1 MKDTIICYNNNE
13 VKFMK
18 ELLKDI
24 KDVLEK
30 QKLVIFVGAGVSK
43 NSGVPT
49 WGQIV
54 RIYAQHLNYSHQKHL
69 STDEYIKI
77 PQYFYSQDHSL
88 HHRDYYQILK
98 NAFDCQF
105 QSNILNDLIVSLNP
119 EHIITTNYDHLL
131 DNYHYEVITS
141 DRDLLKATS
150 QHYLI
155 KMHGDI
161 DDIEHIV
168 FKEDDYLR
176 FSHTHSLIELYIKSL
191 LIDHVFLF
199 VGYSLNDYNLK
210 MFLSWI
216 DYLGHEQKVK
226 ESMHTNYLITS
237 DILPGQDYLL
247 AYYTQKNIK
256 VIDLNNM
263 DEDLLYQSKNIAL
276 KDEIGRRTYICLQYI
291 KDKKNRG

>member
-1 MKDTIICYNNNE
+1 M
-13 VKFMK
+13 
-18 ELLKDI
+18 
-24 KDVLEK
+24 
-30 QKLVIFVGAGVSK
+30 
-43 NSGVPT
+43 
-49 WGQIV
+49 
-54 RIYAQHLNYSHQKHL
+54 
-69 STDEYIKI
+69 
-77 PQYFYSQDHSL
+77 
-88 HHRDYYQILK
+88 
-98 NAFDCQF
+98 
-105 QSNILNDLIVSLNP
+105 
-119 EHIITTNYDHLL
+119 
-131 DNYHYEVITS
+131 
-141 DRDLLKATS
+141 KATS

>member
-1 MKDTIICYNNNE
+1 
-13 VKFMK
+13 MK
-18 ELLKDI
+18 ELLKNI
-24 KDVLEK
+24 KNILVR

-43 NSGVPT
+43 NSNVPT

-54 RIYAQHLNYSHQKHL
+54 RTYAKKLNYHHREYL

-77 PQYFYSQDHSL
+77 PQYFYSQDCSPNHQ
-88 HHRDYYQILK
+88 DYYQILK
-98 NAFDCQF
+98 DAFDQ
-105 QSNILNDLIVSLNP
+105 QYKKNILNDLIVSLNP
-119 EHIITTNYDHLL
+119 QHIVTTNYDHLL
-131 DNYHYEVITS
+131 DHYHYQVITS
-141 DRDLLKATS
+141 DRDLLQANS

-176 FSHTHSLIELYIKSL
+176 YGHTHSLIELYIKSL

-237 DILPGQDYLL
+237 DIQSHQNYLL
-247 AYYTQKNIK
+247 SYYKQKNIQ
-256 VIDLNNM
+256 VIDLNNL
-263 DEDLLYQSKNIAL
+263 DEELLLQAKSVAL
-276 KDEIGRRTYICLQYI
+276 EDEIGKKTYACLNFIKQYG
-291 KDKKNRG
+291 K

>member
-1 MKDTIICYNNNE
+1 M
-13 VKFMK
+13 
-18 ELLKDI
+18 
-24 KDVLEK
+24 
-30 QKLVIFVGAGVSK
+30 
-43 NSGVPT
+43 
-49 WGQIV
+49 
-54 RIYAQHLNYSHQKHL
+54 
-69 STDEYIKI
+69 
-77 PQYFYSQDHSL
+77 
-88 HHRDYYQILK
+88 
-98 NAFDCQF
+98 
-105 QSNILNDLIVSLNP
+105 LNDIIVSLKP

-131 DNYHYEVITS
+131 DHYEYSVITS
-141 DRDLLKATS
+141 DRDLLKANS

-247 AYYTQKNIK
+247 SYYQQKNIQ
-256 VIDLNNM
+256 VIDLNQL
-263 DEDLLYQSKNIAL
+263 DDDLLARSKKVPL
-276 KDEIGRRTYICLQYI
+276 KEEIGQKTYICLQYL
-291 KDKKNRG
+291 KTEEKL